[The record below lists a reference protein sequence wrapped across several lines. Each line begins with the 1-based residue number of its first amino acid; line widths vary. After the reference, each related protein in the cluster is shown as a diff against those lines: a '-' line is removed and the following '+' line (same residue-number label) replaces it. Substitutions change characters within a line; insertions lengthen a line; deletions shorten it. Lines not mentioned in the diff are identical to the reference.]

1 MHSTGCASI
10 VLPLRHPAHIAKAAA
25 SVDALSG
32 GRLILGVASGVIDQ
46 KNIPHSKCP
55 LMTVVIGFVQALN
68 ILIACGKTDA
78 PTFENPFGNTHGD
91 MDMLPKTTAG
101 KLPLLITG
109 GSQQD
114 PHLDALNPQK
124 VEALIKTIKKVLV
137 ELR

>member
-1 MHSTGCASI
+1 MPFDDRGDRFCASFEYI
-10 VLPLRHPAHIAKAAA
+10 NR
-25 SVDALSG
+25 
-32 GRLILGVASGVIDQ
+32 
-46 KNIPHSKCP
+46 
-55 LMTVVIGFVQALN
+55 MWE
-68 ILIACGKTDA
+68 DA